1 MAEIDVRSDE
11 YTSAMAELTGFIEET
26 KKAQKEVKPKK
37 FFGFRGK
44 EPVPRK
50 EAASPKEESK
60 EEKEEALEE
69 PPQEEHKE
77 EKQTKSAREPIGGN
91 NNYDP
96 GMDELV
102 MDDDDFA
109 FSDEDIFA
117 DVTADEAE
125 EDSDGECQEE
135 TDDEAES
142 SPNEDQPEDTEG
154 VVKDEDDET
163 VPEDG
168 EEDSTA
174 DDIKHEIIKSD
185 FGRNKVSTHVEPRP
199 RYIDASELVATI
211 SVECA
216 ETAVDA
222 MRALREDRTSRR
234 PVIMMMVRDDG
245 LRDIKTFKTKEA
257 ANLAMKKEMDF
268 YINEIEPKD
277 YMKIVYMDTGE
288 NERIYEPT
296 PVEEI
301 DEDGTIKRPSE
312 IDGTLHVVETENRG
326 IVYFESK
333 NATARWD
340 IFDLDEAVPGDPPDP
355 AYEQYKEEM
364 TEEAKEKKAEET
376 PKKAKFKL
384 F

>member
-50 EAASPKEESK
+50 EAASPEKEPKEVKEEP
-60 EEKEEALEE
+60 EE
-69 PPQEEHKE
+69 PPQEELKE
-77 EKQTKSAREPIGGN
+77 EKPEKSAREPIGGN

-102 MDDDDFA
+102 MDDDFA

-117 DVTADEAE
+117 DATSDEPE
-125 EDSDGECQEE
+125 EDNGDEGQEE
-135 TDDEAES
+135 TDDETES
-142 SPNEDQPEDTEG
+142 LSNEDQSEDTED
-154 VVKDEDDET
+154 VAKDVDNET
-163 VPEDG
+163 VSEDG
-168 EEDSTA
+168 EEDTA
-174 DDIKHEIIKSD
+174 EDDIKHEIIKSD
-185 FGRNKVSTHVEPRP
+185 FGKNKVSTHVEPRP

-257 ANLAMKKEMDF
+257 AILAMKKEMDF

-364 TEEAKEKKAEET
+364 TEEVKEKKAEET